1 MSLVDKLNEV
11 NVGDLILL
19 SYNPSICRGYISG
32 FVADYSAN
40 KITLSDKYTRRH
52 DGSIRNTGFWTK
64 DPDEMVSTYKLIFF
78 LKYKILV
85 KYDAMAKCFDKEPK
99 GETVLFGSAVEE
111 AK

>member
-40 KITLSDKYTRRH
+40 KITLSNLYTREG
-52 DGSIRNTGFWTK
+52 GSIRDTGFFERYNAEKVKT
-64 DPDEMVSTYKLIFF
+64 F
-78 LKYKILV
+78 LLEDFVDYRILV